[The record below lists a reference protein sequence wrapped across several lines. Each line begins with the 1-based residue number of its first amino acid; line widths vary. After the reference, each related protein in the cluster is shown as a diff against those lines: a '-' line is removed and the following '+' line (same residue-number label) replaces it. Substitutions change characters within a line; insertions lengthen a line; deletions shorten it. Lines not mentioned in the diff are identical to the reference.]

1 MELFVSILNMSIAS
15 SVLFLLVL
23 LLRRLLRG
31 LGSAGFLY
39 LLWLPLLF
47 RMLVPYSLPSP
58 ASLFNLFGKSLSTP
72 GGVLLSV
79 TYFDPQQPVLQSV
92 AGGEHLVTKELLG
105 FAAGLWAA
113 VAVIQAAWVLARYF
127 LLRKKLARGRSA
139 DLTAMESLFAR
150 ATGGKRVPVIYTTAV
165 AAPLVFGFLHPKI
178 ALPVKMQGQTEGT
191 EYILLHELTHV
202 RRRDYMVLQLFT
214 AAAILHWF
222 NPLAWLARRLMI
234 QDMEAACD
242 ERVLGLLNSDRRV
255 EYAQTLLNWADTRR
269 HSLQYA
275 NFGRSAA
282 KQRILR
288 ALNWQQLPPWAEM
301 VLAVVVCGVFT
312 CALTNPVLADG
323 HYLPVS
329 SPFVREQQREMFRSA
344 ARQLVTAL
352 ETGDAA
358 QLAQLASM
366 DPAYYEPVYAPFGGV
381 HLRVEDARLYCNSN
395 HSAEVYLTVEVLEG
409 GGVYSEG
416 EGVLVARL
424 SQTGY
429 RDEPFVTCLM
439 PQKKYE
445 DIRLLEDT
453 NEAVRLA
460 VRLAGSL
467 DGGGEDKS
475 FTAGGLSPVTVA
487 KVCMQSAIADKGETS
502 PFTRERMAQLANEYF
517 AIDGFFCDDPAVY
530 DAAADCY
537 YLSEFEREA
546 CYPVEFAQA
555 ENGHATVTVE
565 SYRDPMSVFP
575 ETKLECQLTK
585 VA

>member
-127 LLRKKLARGRSA
+127 LLRKKLAHGRSA

-242 ERVLGLLNSDRRV
+242 ESVLGLLNSDRRV

-537 YLSEFEREA
+537 YLSEFEKEV

>member
-72 GGVLLSV
+72 DGVLLSV

-127 LLRKKLARGRSA
+127 LLRKKLAHGRSA

-165 AAPLVFGFLHPKI
+165 AAPLVFGFVHPKI

-214 AAAILHWF
+214 AATILHWF

>member
-113 VAVIQAAWVLARYF
+113 VVVIQAAWVLARYF
-127 LLRKKLARGRSA
+127 LLRKKLAHGRSA

-537 YLSEFEREA
+537 YLSEVEREA

>member
-127 LLRKKLARGRSA
+127 LLRKKLAHGRSA

-537 YLSEFEREA
+537 YLSEFEKEV